1 MAGFRTAL
9 RRVRVYIE
17 PNGSAAIDHTG
28 TIGDFAD
35 LRVNTAEWAP
45 TEETLEDEAVVQRL
59 HQRRQVKKGFRGGS
73 LNMSGY
79 LVPLAAELN
88 SSATPDSDSLGDVLS
103 TMLGEGLVSAAGD
116 TVQAAP
122 SPTTTT
128 FTVSDGTRFTPGTW
142 IAVETTATSERFE
155 PVLVKGVSTNA
166 ITLAWALSFTP
177 VSTAK
182 VLNFESY
189 GLTQG
194 LPSATKSIQ
203 VLGEGEGRDHSIYLA
218 MGCQGPLSIDWTLGQ
233 LPTWSAQLT
242 AMSYLLDSE
251 MAASPAISAASLAV
265 GIMPGG
271 APVPVTDG
279 AVILSP
285 TSGTLRTL
293 PDIAECTWSLGVSWQ
308 AEPSYNGVE
317 GKAQMVMVRG
327 ERNTCSM
334 LVRASDE
341 SWLTAWSAGTKYRV
355 AAYAG
360 NTGAGMI
367 AMAFGTA
374 ELVQR
379 PVLESPNGIDYWR
392 LVWGA
397 LENSDVDS
405 TSDEISVAPF
415 VIGRG

>member
-1 MAGFRTAL
+1 VAVEL
-9 RRVRVYIE
+9 
-17 PNGSAAIDHTG
+17 NGLAAIDLTG
-28 TIGDFAD
+28 PMNIGDFAD

-45 TEETLEDEAVVQRL
+45 TEEVLEDEAVVQRL
-59 HQRRQVKKGFRGGS
+59 HQRRQVKKGFRGGT
-73 LNMSGY
+73 LNLGGY

-88 SSATPDSDSLGDVLS
+88 SSATPTADSLSKTLS
-103 TMLGEGLVSAAGD
+103 TLLGEGLVSAAGD
-116 TVQAAP
+116 AVQAAP
-122 SPTTTT
+122 SPTAST
-128 FTVSDGTRFTPGTW
+128 FTVADGSRFTPGAW
-142 IAVETTATSERFE
+142 IAVETSATSERFE

-166 ITLAWALSFTP
+166 ITLAWELSFTP
-177 VSTAK
+177 VTNAK

-189 GLTQG
+189 GPTQG
-194 LPSATKSIQ
+194 LPSATKSLQ

-218 MGCQGPLSIDWTLGQ
+218 MGCQGPLSIEWTLGQ
-233 LPTWSAQLT
+233 LPTWSAQLA
-242 AMSYLLDSE
+242 AMTFLTDTEL
-251 MAASPAISAASLAV
+251 AASPAISDAALAV
-265 GIMPGG
+265 GITPGG
-271 APVPVTDG
+271 TPVPVTDG
-279 AVILSP
+279 AIILSP
-285 TSGTLRTL
+285 ISGALRTL
-293 PDIAECTWSLGVSWQ
+293 PDIAECTWSLGVTWQ

-334 LVRASDE
+334 LVRAVDE
-341 SWLTAWSAGTKYRV
+341 SWLSAWNAGTKYRI

-360 NTGAGMI
+360 NTGGGMV

-397 LENSDVDS
+397 LENQDVNS
-405 TSDEISVAPF
+405 TTDEISVAPF

>member
-1 MAGFRTAL
+1 MS
-9 RRVRVYIE
+9 VE
-17 PNGSAAIDHTG
+17 PNGFAAIDRTG
-28 TIGDFAD
+28 AMTISDFGD

-45 TEETLEDEAVVQRL
+45 TEEVIEDEAVVQRL
-59 HQRRQVKKGFRGGS
+59 HQRRQVRKGFRGGS
-73 LNMSGY
+73 LNLSGY
-79 LVPLAAELN
+79 IVPLLAELN
-88 SSATPDSDSLGDVLS
+88 SGATPAEDTFSKTLS
-103 TMLGEGLVSAAGD
+103 TLLGEGIDSAAGD
-116 TVQAAP
+116 AVEAAP

-128 FTVSDGTRFTPGTW
+128 FTVADGTRFSPGTW
-142 IAVETTATSERFE
+142 IAVETTASSERFE
-155 PVLVKGVSTNA
+155 PVLIKSISTNA

-189 GLTQG
+189 FPTQG
-194 LPSATKSIQ
+194 LPSATKSLQI
-203 VLGEGEGRDHSIYLA
+203 LGEGEGRDHSIYVA
-218 MGCQGPLSIDWTLGQ
+218 MGCQGPLSIEWTLGQ
-233 LPTWSAQLT
+233 IPTWSAQLT
-242 AMSYLLDSE
+242 AMTYLLDSE
-251 MAASPAISAASLAV
+251 LEASPAISAADLASAT
-265 GIMPGG
+265 MPGG
-271 APVPVTDG
+271 TPVPITSG

-285 TSGTLRTL
+285 ISGTLRTL
-293 PDIAECTWSLGVSWQ
+293 PDISECTWSLGVSWQ
-308 AEPSYNGVE
+308 PEASYNGVE

-341 SWLTAWSAGTKYRV
+341 SWLTAWNAGTKHRV

-360 NTGAGMI
+360 NTGAGMV

-397 LENSDVDS
+397 LENEDVS
-405 TSDEISVAPF
+405 PATSDAARAPF